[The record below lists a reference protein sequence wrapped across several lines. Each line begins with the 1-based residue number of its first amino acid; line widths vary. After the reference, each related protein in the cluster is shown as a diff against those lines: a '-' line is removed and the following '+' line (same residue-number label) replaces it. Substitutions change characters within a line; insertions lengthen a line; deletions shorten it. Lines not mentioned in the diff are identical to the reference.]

1 MSATR
6 QDLPLKGV
14 RVLDL
19 SWIIAGPTATRFL
32 ATMGAE
38 VIKVGSARRPD
49 PSTRGAPF
57 QAYNQSKLYAALNIS
72 RPEGLELAMRLVSVS
87 DVVIEN
93 FAAGVIERLGLGYDA
108 LRQAKPDIIM
118 LSSSGTGHSGPD
130 KDYVAYGSLLQY
142 YTGWNAISGYPNSEP
157 IKGGLWADPWVGM
170 ELAMVAAAALNHR
183 AVTGEG
189 NYVDFSMAE
198 ALTASI
204 PEALL
209 DYQMNDRVPELMGN
223 ADSQHCPHNVYRCKG
238 SDRWLAVAVTSDEEW
253 RALCGV
259 IGWHDLSDDAS
270 LKDTKGR
277 REQQN
282 RIDSAIT
289 AWSQQHEDYEAMR
302 ILQDAG
308 IFAAPYLSPQRVFT
322 DPQLR
327 EGGFFTTL
335 TASDG
340 KQRDLPALGWRF
352 EGGPEPRITAAPVLG
367 QHNDYVYGE
376 LLGLSDGEVAQFI
389 EEQIIF

>member
-1 MSATR
+1 MSTTR

-32 ATMGAE
+32 AMMGAE

-209 DYQMNDRVPELMGN
+209 DYQMNDRVPEPMGN
-223 ADSQHCPHNVYRCKG
+223 ADNHDAPHSAYRCKG
-238 SDRWLAVAVTSDEEW
+238 SDRWLAIAVTSDEEW

-259 IGWHDLSDDAS
+259 IGWHDLSDDPS
-270 LKDTKGR
+270 LADAKGR
-277 REQQN
+277 REQQHK
-282 RIDSAIT
+282 IDAAIT
-289 AWSQQHEDYEAMR
+289 EWTQHHEDYEAMGV
-302 ILQDAG
+302 LQDAG
-308 IFAAPYLSPQRVFT
+308 IPAVPYLSPQRVFT

-327 EGGFFTTL
+327 GGGFFTTL

-376 LLGLSDGEVAQFI
+376 LLGLSEEEVAQLV
-389 EEQIIF
+389 EAQIIY